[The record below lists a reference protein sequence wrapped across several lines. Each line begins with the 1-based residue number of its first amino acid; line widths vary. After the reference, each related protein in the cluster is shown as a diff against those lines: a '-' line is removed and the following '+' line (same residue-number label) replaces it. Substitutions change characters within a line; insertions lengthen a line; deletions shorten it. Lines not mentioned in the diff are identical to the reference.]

1 MHAGRLERLGM
12 LAGMHAL
19 TTRAITHDSTTFET
33 IPNDSART
41 WSWRQLQQ
49 PMVSMT
55 PSQLHRYQLPLPHSA
70 AWHTTSHPHHSRSVQ
85 AESLRLTSI
94 TKATKKALPQMELW
108 PCHCMG
114 RPCQV
119 PANTT
124 LFDSVRC
131 TTTQGGGGE
140 LTWCSRSIR
149 P

>member
-55 PSQLHRYQLPLPHSA
+55 PSQLHRYQLHVPHSA

-85 AESLRLTSI
+85 AESPRLTSI

-124 LFDSVRC
+124 LFVSVRC
-131 TTTQGGGGE
+131 TTTQGDGGDRTYLV
-140 LTWCSRSIR
+140 LT
-149 P
+149 